1 MTNVTAK
8 VTVDASQV
16 QEDLSSLQYQLEEL
30 SNTVQRL
37 NENGLNIKIKMKV
50 DSDTFFRRI
59 FKQK

>member
-1 MTNVTAK
+1 MTDITAK

-30 SNTVQRL
+30 NNTVQRL

>member
-37 NENGLNIKIKMKV
+37 NEDGLNIKIKMKV

>member
-1 MTNVTAK
+1 MTDITAK